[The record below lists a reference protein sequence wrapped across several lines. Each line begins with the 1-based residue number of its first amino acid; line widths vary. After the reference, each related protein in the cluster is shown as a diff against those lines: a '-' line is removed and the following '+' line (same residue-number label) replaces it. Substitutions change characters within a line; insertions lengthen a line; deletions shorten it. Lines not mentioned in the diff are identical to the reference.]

1 MKTERNISAISS
13 GLVFILYAL
22 AMAISYDA
30 MRSLAAANGYA
41 GWRSYIMPFIVD
53 LGITVFS
60 ISVLRSELLQEK
72 RSAASGWVLV
82 VVYTAVS
89 VVFNVGHVA
98 EHIWTGWRF
107 VFAVAVPLTLFFS
120 FERLMAQFKSMTQRS
135 AAMFSLSELQ
145 EKQAQLNAQLD
156 KLNTAIEQR
165 REQVEELETQI
176 AELETEREV
185 ATLNDTQQAI
195 IQYVNSLPNGAE
207 TLQQIADN
215 VERSKS
221 TVSKYVNEL
230 VQLGVFSWNGTIK
243 AKVDDE

>member
-135 AAMFSLSELQ
+135 ATLFSLSELQ
-145 EKQAQLNAQLD
+145 EKQEQANIVLVQLNSEAEQL
-156 KLNTAIEQR
+156 TEQIAR
-165 REQVEELETQI
+165 LRSEV
-176 AELETEREV
+176 AELETTKEI

-195 IQYVNSLPNGAE
+195 IGYVNSLPNGAE

-243 AKVDDE
+243 AKVE